1 MTVDSVSAATATT
14 TRRPLRRVF
23 RPGDLVISRSGYPTL
38 FEIVNIQEDGLLRV
52 HGLNW
57 APGYSALVDADD
69 VRPVNALL
77 AER

>member
-1 MTVDSVSAATATT
+1 MTVENVSSTTAP
-14 TRRPLRRVF
+14 TRRPLRRTF

-38 FEIVNIQEDGLLRV
+38 FEVVNTQEDGLLRV

-69 VRPVNALL
+69 VRPVNSLL
-77 AER
+77 AERT